1 MKMAEK
7 KSKRSLEEQ
16 QRIKQVRAQLN
27 ALRGVLA
34 VGAAA
39 VVMELGNGKV
49 MAQPDF
55 DRKVEP
61 VTQNAPQPAPD
72 NTPTAEWPGLGATPQ
87 SMPEAPAPVVDD
99 RPAGINIPAAEPP
112 APEIRVG
119 EEEDVPYDYE
129 DARKTC
135 DDEHYDICNDLLGE
149 CEDAGYGKQELDY
162 ETKLDL
168 AVGATEVE
176 MSKLLGEEMLPALD
190 GVVQMTSGMES
201 VLANYGRE
209 DQNDPIVRAKI
220 NRDVKNVDKSA
231 RKAAGKAMKSYRKM
245 LKLAQ
250 ESGRIHK
257 LAEKYAKTGEKA
269 DEKMLDNKIKG
280 MYEHAQD
287 FTRKYE
293 KENFEKS
300 GRNNSVSLSA
310 AQQKMVKDSLS
321 R

>member
-1 MKMAEK
+1 M
-7 KSKRSLEEQ
+7 
-16 QRIKQVRAQLN
+16 
-27 ALRGVLA
+27 LA

-61 VTQNAPQPAPD
+61 VTQNAPQPVPD

-190 GVVQMTSGMES
+190 GV
-201 VLANYGRE
+201 GRRL
-209 DQNDPIVRAKI
+209 PAW
-220 NRDVKNVDKSA
+220 
-231 RKAAGKAMKSYRKM
+231 KACWQITAGKIRTIRLSGPKST
-245 LKLAQ
+245 AT
-250 ESGRIHK
+250 S
-257 LAEKYAKTGEKA
+257 KTS
-269 DEKMLDNKIKG
+269 
-280 MYEHAQD
+280 
-287 FTRKYE
+287 T
-293 KENFEKS
+293 
-300 GRNNSVSLSA
+300 
-310 AQQKMVKDSLS
+310 S
-321 R
+321 RPERPPERR

>member
-39 VVMELGNGKV
+39 VAMELGNGKV

-162 ETKLDL
+162 ET
-168 AVGATEVE
+168 
-176 MSKLLGEEMLPALD
+176 
-190 GVVQMTSGMES
+190 
-201 VLANYGRE
+201 
-209 DQNDPIVRAKI
+209 
-220 NRDVKNVDKSA
+220 
-231 RKAAGKAMKSYRKM
+231 
-245 LKLAQ
+245 
-250 ESGRIHK
+250 
-257 LAEKYAKTGEKA
+257 
-269 DEKMLDNKIKG
+269 
-280 MYEHAQD
+280 
-287 FTRKYE
+287 
-293 KENFEKS
+293 
-300 GRNNSVSLSA
+300 
-310 AQQKMVKDSLS
+310 
-321 R
+321 

>member
-1 MKMAEK
+1 M
-7 KSKRSLEEQ
+7 
-16 QRIKQVRAQLN
+16 
-27 ALRGVLA
+27 
-34 VGAAA
+34 
-39 VVMELGNGKV
+39 
-49 MAQPDF
+49 
-55 DRKVEP
+55 
-61 VTQNAPQPAPD
+61 TQNAPQPVPD

-190 GVVQMTSGMES
+190 GVVQTTSGMES

-220 NRDVKNVDKSA
+220 NRDVKNVDQVGQKGR
-231 RKAAGKAMKSYRKM
+231 RKGDEELSQNAEAGAGKRAYSQTCGKIRENRRK
-245 LKLAQ
+245 
-250 ESGRIHK
+250 G
-257 LAEKYAKTGEKA
+257 G
-269 DEKMLDNKIKG
+269 
-280 MYEHAQD
+280 
-287 FTRKYE
+287 
-293 KENFEKS
+293 
-300 GRNNSVSLSA
+300 
-310 AQQKMVKDSLS
+310 
-321 R
+321 